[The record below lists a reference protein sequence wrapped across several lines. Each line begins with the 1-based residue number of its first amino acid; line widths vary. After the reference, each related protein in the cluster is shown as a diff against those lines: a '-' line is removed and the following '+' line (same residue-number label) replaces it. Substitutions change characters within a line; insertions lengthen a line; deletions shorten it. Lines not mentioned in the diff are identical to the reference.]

1 MMTEHA
7 AAVAREQYELSF
19 EGGGVKN
26 EVIRKAFQ
34 RLAIWDIEKQHLSG
48 KRYFGD
54 MQENGII
61 SYCEV
66 MKDYSCESR
75 TIKPAN
81 PYVFRVRDEY
91 HQLYINHYYDGEDS
105 TSDDSDDYSST
116 ESDGSK

>member
-1 MMTEHA
+1 
-7 AAVAREQYELSF
+7 
-19 EGGGVKN
+19 
-26 EVIRKAFQ
+26 
-34 RLAIWDIEKQHLSG
+34 
-48 KRYFGD
+48 

-61 SYCEV
+61 TYCEV
-66 MKDYSCESR
+66 MKDETCRSR

-91 HQLYINHYYDGEDS
+91 HQLYINHYYDGEDY